1 MHPFKYIVFDFDGT
15 IADSGTVFLTLYN
28 QQANKHGY
36 APLTEDNLQLMRAMS
51 IKERCKALGVPLY
64 KIPFLASAII
74 KQYKAS
80 VGSLQF
86 NEGMKE
92 LLQSLDKNNVRYAV
106 LSSNSKENISS
117 FFSSNGIVND
127 EIFCSRSIFGKHVL
141 INKFLKQKGLKPSDI
156 LYVGDELR
164 DVIACRKSGVDVA
177 WVSWGYDS
185 QESLVNNKPDYYIN
199 SPAQILLLALS
210 KSMAIV

>member
-15 IADSGTVFLTLYN
+15 IADSAAVFMELYN
-28 QQANKHGY
+28 EQAGKHGY
-36 APLTEDNLQLMRAMS
+36 GTLTEDNLPLIRAMS

-64 KIPFLASAII
+64 RIPFLASAII
-74 KQYKAS
+74 KKYKAS
-80 VGSLQF
+80 VGSLKF

-106 LSSNSKENISS
+106 LSSNAKENISS
-117 FFSSNGIVND
+117 FFSSNGIVNED
-127 EIFCSRSIFGKHVL
+127 IFCSRSIFGKHIL

-164 DVIACRKSGVDVA
+164 DVIACRKSGVAVA
-177 WVSWGYDS
+177 WVSWGFDS